1 MADVGT
7 WPDPD
12 DANMKLTID
21 IEEREPP
28 VGRVILNDGTDS
40 APVVFTG
47 WLGLVAALS
56 ELLDATDRRSS

>member
-1 MADVGT
+1 
-7 WPDPD
+7 
-12 DANMKLTID
+12 MKLTID

-40 APVVFTG
+40 TPVVFTG